1 MTADLAEITETEKK
15 AIEDFNGMV
24 ASQQKAIETLTAGI
38 EDKIVRIGE
47 SGVEIANL
55 KEDIEDTKKALA
67 DDTKYLADLQKNCA
81 AQKEGY
87 AVVVKM
93 RQEELLAIADTIKML
108 NSDEALELFK
118 KTLPAASMFL
128 QMQVSSQEMCKVALK
143 SLKQHGKKHHD
154 YR

>member
-1 MTADLAEITETEKK
+1 MIDTMTKELAEITATEQQ
-15 AIEDFNGMV
+15 AIADFDGMI
-24 ASQQKAIETLTAGI
+24 AAKTKEIETLTFNI
-38 EDKIVRIGE
+38 EDKTKRIGD
-47 SGVEIANL
+47 SGVEIANI
-55 KEDIEDTKKALA
+55 KEDIDDTKKALA

-87 AVVVKM
+87 AGVVKA

-128 QMQVSSQEMCKVALK
+128 QMQVTTKEMKKAALQALK
-143 SLKQHGKKHHD
+143 H
-154 YR
+154 

>member
-1 MTADLAEITETEKK
+1 MIDTMTKELAEITATEQQ
-15 AIEDFNGMV
+15 AIADFDGMI
-24 ASQQKAIETLTAGI
+24 AAKTKEIDTLTFNI
-38 EDKIVRIGE
+38 EDKTKRIGE
-47 SGVEIANL
+47 SGVEIANI
-55 KEDIEDTKKALA
+55 KEDIDDTKKALA

-128 QMQVSSQEMCKVALK
+128 QMQVTSKEMTRLALK
-143 SLKQHGKKHHD
+143 SLK
-154 YR
+154 